1 MKVAAIETIKL
12 RICVTKVTSLLR
24 LTPGRRKAVGAAF
37 DDHTGLLQGP
47 PNSVSTHEYPSSHG
61 TWSVCWRMIGSE
73 RSGSKRLFVGP
84 SIPLCQY
91 RQGSLGE
98 LVRIFSSEYRG

>member
-1 MKVAAIETIKL
+1 MKVAAIETRKL

-24 LTPGRRKAVGAAF
+24 LTTGRRKAVGAAF
-37 DDHTGLLQGP
+37 DDHTGLSQEP
-47 PNSVSTHEYPSSHG
+47 PNSVSIHESQLSPDA
-61 TWSVCWRMIGSE
+61 WSVRWRLIGSE

-98 LVRIFSSEYRG
+98 LVRLFSSDYRG